1 MAAAWNPKKSPVGS
15 QDAFKKWSECGANT
29 RSVNELKPP
38 VFSQSERK
46 IVALDLPAPASGIHG
61 FFRFKVTSLSTSG
74 KSVFAANIRAHPC
87 LCWTG
92 RRFMICVLTWI
103 YQPSL
108 WFWGPNRFLHLHVNP
123 DRSVFPLAPRRV
135 LRQTVAQLLA
145 PHTCYTGPVNIHS
158 REKVRSGGWK

>member
-1 MAAAWNPKKSPVGS
+1 MIVALTVKSWCLLSNKKKICELYFSLCKMAKWRLPETPKKSPVGS

-92 RRFMICVLTWI
+92 RSFMICVLTWI

-108 WFWGPNRFLHLHVNP
+108 WF
-123 DRSVFPLAPRRV
+123 
-135 LRQTVAQLLA
+135 
-145 PHTCYTGPVNIHS
+145 
-158 REKVRSGGWK
+158 